1 MDVRK
6 RALEKI
12 RKQLKE
18 KKAKRDTL
26 IVKSMD
32 TLDALNKTI
41 NMLYEKLG
49 NWYSLYFPEL
59 WREIDDLEKYVRM
72 IAEYG
77 FKEEYPGRY
86 RKLAEKSIGADFEK
100 DDVEEMIELAKTIHK
115 LIKYRNS
122 LEKYVKELVK
132 KVAPNLAEVCGEK
145 LAARL
150 ISEAGSL
157 EKLAEFPASTV
168 QVLGAEKA
176 LFAHLTKKVPPPK
189 HGVIFQ
195 HPLVR
200 KAPKKLRGKISRKLA
215 NKINLAAKLDYFGGE
230 NKGKELR
237 EELEKEVKSILG
249 K

>member
-1 MDVRK
+1 MDIRK
-6 RALEKI
+6 KALEKI

-26 IVKSMD
+26 IVKSVD
-32 TLDALNKTI
+32 TLDTLNKTI
-41 NMLYEKLG
+41 NIMYEKLG

-72 IAEYG
+72 VAEHG
-77 FKEEYPGRY
+77 FKDKYPGKY
-86 RKLAEKSIGADFEK
+86 RKLAEKSIGADFKES
-100 DDVEEMIELAKTIHK
+100 DVERMVELARTIVE
-115 LIKYRNS
+115 LIKYKNS
-122 LEKYVKELVK
+122 LEKYVKQLVK
-132 KVAPNLAEVCGEK
+132 DVAPNLAEVCGEK

-157 EKLAEFPASTV
+157 EKLAEFPASTI

-200 KAPKKLRGKISRKLA
+200 KAPKKLRGKISRRLA
-215 NKINLAAKLDYFGGE
+215 NKISIAAKLDYFKGE
-230 NKGKELR
+230 LRGKELR
-237 EELEKEVKSILG
+237 EQLESEIRKIKH
-249 K
+249 